1 MGFFT
6 RDDQTLTWRE
16 NQVHLWIRP
25 WGRNALRVQSNL
37 AGRPL
42 DLPQALLPRDPPPA
56 EAVQIDVSAQEAVIR
71 NGLAEAR
78 VRADGR
84 VRFFNSR
91 TGTMLL
97 EEPEFHY

>member
-6 RDDQTLTWRE
+6 REEQALTWRE

-25 WGRNALRVQSNL
+25 WGRDGLRVRSNL
-37 AGRPL
+37 AGHPL
-42 DLPQALLPRDPPPA
+42 DLPQALLPLDPPPA
-56 EAVQIDVSAQEAVIR
+56 SSVRIEVGAQEAVIR